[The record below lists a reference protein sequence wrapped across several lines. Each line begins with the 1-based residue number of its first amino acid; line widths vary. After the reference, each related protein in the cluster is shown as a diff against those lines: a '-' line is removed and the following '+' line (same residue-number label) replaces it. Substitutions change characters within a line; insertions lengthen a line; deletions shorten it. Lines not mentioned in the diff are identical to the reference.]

1 MNPNAQPNPGE
12 IGFDP
17 DPASLPRRLAQAREA
32 VLLDSALPKVPRV
45 VLNVIEQLRH
55 PGASTASLVQEI
67 ERDPVFA
74 ARVVRL
80 ANSPFYAG
88 RRQVGSIYEAV
99 GLIGTSALQTLVLA
113 SGITGAFG
121 RVPGVDLRAFWLEA
135 VAAGHAARTLA
146 RLVDADREAAFLAG
160 LLHGTGHLILRC
172 LHGARLER
180 ALSSIR
186 RVRGAELAALELA
199 HTGLGHPEVGAAWLD
214 GLGLPE
220 PIVQAVALQLQ
231 PASLDQPG
239 LAALLR
245 LALSM
250 VAALDARV
258 PVDKAIAQ
266 LDARA
271 IALFDRAGK
280 PGTDPFGER
289 LVEPLSDWAALEP
302 AFAGRQDAAV
312 AVGALP

>member
-1 MNPNAQPNPGE
+1 VELNLPTNPGE

-17 DPASLPRRLAQAREA
+17 DPASLPQRLAQAREA
-32 VLLDSALPKVPRV
+32 VRLDNALPRVPRV
-45 VLNVIEQLRH
+45 VLNVIDQLCH
-55 PGASTASLVQEI
+55 PGVSTASLVQEI

-74 ARVVRL
+74 AQVLRL

-88 RRQVGSIYEAV
+88 RRQVGSLYEAV

-121 RVPGVDLRAFWLEA
+121 RLPSVDLRAFWLEA
-135 VAAGHAARTLA
+135 VATGHAARTLA

-160 LLHGTGHLILRC
+160 LLHGTGHLILC
-172 LHGARLER
+172 LLHGEKLQP

-186 RVRGAELAALELA
+186 RVRGAELVALERA

-220 PIVQAVALQLQ
+220 PIVQAVSSQLQ

-250 VAALDARV
+250 VAALDAGV
-258 PVDKAIAQ
+258 AVDEAIAQ

-271 IALFDRAGK
+271 LALFDRQRKRGRA
-280 PGTDPFGER
+280 PLGER
-289 LVEPLSDWAALEP
+289 IVKPLSDWAALEP
-302 AFAGRQDAAV
+302 AFSARRGARAV
-312 AVGALP
+312 AGALS